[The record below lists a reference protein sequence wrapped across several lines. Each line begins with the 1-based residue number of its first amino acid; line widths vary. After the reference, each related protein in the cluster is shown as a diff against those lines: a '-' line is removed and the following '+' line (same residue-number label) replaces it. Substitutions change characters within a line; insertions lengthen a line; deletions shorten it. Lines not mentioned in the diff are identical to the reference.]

1 MFDGNL
7 GTIGGPARPP
17 VYAPVS
23 TQQLDQVCT
32 CILKTSFFKKKNKSP
47 GMLTQKC
54 AKQQEVVSVHRFIQW
69 KS

>member
-1 MFDGNL
+1 MFDENL

-32 CILKTSFFKKKNKSP
+32 CILKTSLKKKNKSP